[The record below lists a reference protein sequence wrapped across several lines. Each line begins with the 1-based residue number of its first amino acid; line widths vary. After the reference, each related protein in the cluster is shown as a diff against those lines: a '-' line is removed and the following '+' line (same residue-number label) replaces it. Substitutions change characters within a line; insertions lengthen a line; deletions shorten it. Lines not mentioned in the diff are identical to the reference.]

1 MVCGTQP
8 PSREAED
15 RGRHSFST
23 TSGRLLLGAAPLRVR
38 CFLICRREKGLRSW
52 AWTLLLGGPGL

>member
-15 RGRHSFST
+15 RVST